1 MNIQIMWEH
10 VGDEMDTM
18 YCIGKEIQQLIADA
32 GLAVDSLDSRLV
44 AGQTAKDGKCIVA
57 KLWGSKYF

>member
-44 AGQTAKDGKCIVA
+44 AGQTARTASV
-57 KLWGSKYF
+57 S